1 MSGPD
6 AESAHNLPPLA
17 ALKPGDAF
25 PPLEAVWPAD
35 SPS

>member
-6 AESAHNLPPLA
+6 AESARSLPPLA

-25 PPLEAVWPAD
+25 PPLEAAWP
-35 SPS
+35 S